1 MGQRDVVQFP
11 AGEPVEVA
19 LQYREG
25 KTISTRGGERV
36 MFSLKTPAE
45 HVMFLDAR
53 VAEKIAKL
61 GPAAGER
68 FFVCVRGTGK
78 KAEWDCWL
86 STDTEKVRAGREAG
100 VPVKGGKVDWKA
112 DKSNG
117 AGPAIRLP
125 AATPAPSR
133 APAVADPNSQL
144 EREIAGYSATS
155 QPGQTMPGLGL
166 GDALK
171 LAVTA
176 AHAAGLYAKEI
187 GYLGMP
193 AFTGEDLRCMAINI
207 QNGGR

>member
-25 KTISTRGGERV
+25 KPINTRNGERV
-36 MFSLKTPAE
+36 MFSLTAPAD
-45 HVMFLDAR
+45 HVMFLDPR
-53 VAEKIAKL
+53 VAEKIGKL

-86 STDTEKVRAGREAG
+86 STDAEKVRAGREAG

-125 AATPAPSR
+125 AAPPAPSR
-133 APAVADPNSQL
+133 APAVADPGSQL
-144 EREIAGYSATS
+144 ERDIAGDVL
-155 QPGQTMPGLGL
+155 GRGLEG
-166 GDALK
+166 ALK
-171 LAVTA
+171 TAIAA

-187 GYLGMP
+187 GYAGMP

>member
-25 KTISTRGGERV
+25 KPIDTRYGPRV
-36 MFSLKTPAE
+36 MFALKTPAE
-45 HVMFLDAR
+45 HVMFLDTR

-86 STDTEKVRAGREAG
+86 STDTEKVLAGREAG

-144 EREIAGYSATS
+144 EREIAG
-155 QPGQTMPGLGL
+155 QLGGLGL

-171 LAVTA
+171 AAVTA